1 MEIILIV
8 IISLII
14 GFIIGRRTRYKIKNY
29 CVTRK
34 MFLTLE
40 RQEIDR
46 KIQLACDLKDYEE
59 ALYYKRKMERVER
72 KLERAKNK
80 EKINEI

>member
-1 MEIILIV
+1 
-8 IISLII
+8 
-14 GFIIGRRTRYKIKNY
+14 
-29 CVTRK
+29 
-34 MFLTLE
+34 MFLPLE

-72 KLERAKNK
+72 KLERVKRK
-80 EKINEI
+80 EQNNN